1 MKNDYKPCEIV
12 LPNIFQSNDIQLIK
26 KDINLREKEYSI
38 KLLFTKENKYEADL
52 LIKTKYKKQS
62 KSIEHKLN
70 LLKQNINNLFIC
82 QKEKLDFKKVE
93 KNKCKYNYTK
103 SNVTELGEGLTRE
116 NTKVQTDLVKK
127 IKRPVSLSVD
137 FKFFY
142 KNKSIDQLF
151 NKKITYNKLFK

>member
-1 MKNDYKPCEIV
+1 M
-12 LPNIFQSNDIQLIK
+12 
-26 KDINLREKEYSI
+26 
-38 KLLFTKENKYEADL
+38 
-52 LIKTKYKKQS
+52 
-62 KSIEHKLN
+62 
-70 LLKQNINNLFIC
+70 
-82 QKEKLDFKKVE
+82 
-93 KNKCKYNYTK
+93 
-103 SNVTELGEGLTRE
+103 TELGEGLTRE